1 MTNID
6 LIIYLVGIPVSYA
19 VMYAFWPEW
28 KKDKNNQNNI
38 FPCSLLWPLLAMVG
52 VMWCCYWV
60 ITRPGEML
68 IDSIKSAYKKTD
80 K

>member
-1 MTNID
+1 MTNVD

-38 FPCSLLWPLLAMVG
+38 FPC
-52 VMWCCYWV
+52 CYWV